1 MRRTRWSLHK
11 LKTAVGNWL
20 DRDDATTVARIPE
33 FIELA
38 EANFNRVIR
47 QPDMITKDDSFSISG
62 RYTTLPTDT
71 LEIVRIVL
79 DLTPVVVL
87 EYMTPEE
94 LSERRVSLTG
104 GGKPYYFTTV
114 GGSTN
119 QLEVLRSPDSTYTAS
134 IIYYTRI
141 AALTDA
147 ATTNW
152 LLTNHPDIYL
162 FGTLVEADP
171 YLKNDERMPMWTSRL
186 DKALN
191 DLRLQGQRERH
202 TASGLRMRSVALG

>member
-1 MRRTRWSLHK
+1 MAITTYDQ
-11 LKTAVGNWL
+11 LKDAVGNWL
-20 DRDDATTVARIPE
+20 DRTDLDDRIPE

-47 QPDMITKDDSFSISG
+47 QPDMITKNDSFSIAG

-87 EYMTPEE
+87 EYVTPEE
-94 LSERRVSLTG
+94 ISERRTYLTG
-104 GGKPYYFTTV
+104 TGKPIYFTTI
-114 GGSTN
+114 GGSAN
-119 QLEVLRSPDSTYTAS
+119 QLEVLRSPDDTYTAS

-141 AALTDA
+141 AALTDS

-162 FGTLVEADP
+162 FGALVEAEP
-171 YLKNDERMPMWTSRL
+171 YLKNDERMPLWTSRL

>member
-1 MRRTRWSLHK
+1 MAITTYAELQ
-11 LKTAVGNWL
+11 TATANWL
-20 DRDDATTVARIPE
+20 DRSDMTDRIPE

-47 QPDMITKDDSFSISG
+47 QPDMITKDDSFSISS

-141 AALTDA
+141 AALSDS
-147 ATTNW
+147 ATSNW
-152 LLTNHPDIYL
+152 LLAAHPDIYL
-162 FGTLVEADP
+162 FGTLVEAEP
-171 YLKNDERMPMWTSRL
+171 YLKNDERMPMWAARL
-186 DKALN
+186 EKALN
-191 DLRLQGQRERH
+191 DLKLQGQRERH
-202 TASGLRMRSVALG
+202 TASGLRMRSHVLG

>member
-1 MRRTRWSLHK
+1 MALSTYDD
-11 LKTAVGNWL
+11 LKAVVADYL
-20 DRDDATTVARIPE
+20 DRTDLTDQIPD
-33 FIELA
+33 FITMA
-38 EANFNRVIR
+38 EASFNRVIR
-47 QPDMITKDDSFSISG
+47 QPDMITKNDSFSIAG

-79 DLTPVVVL
+79 DLQPVIVL

-94 LSERRVSLTG
+94 LSERRVSMTG
-104 GGKPYYFTTV
+104 TGKPYYFTTI
-114 GGSTN
+114 GGSAN
-119 QLEVLRSPDSTYTAS
+119 QLEVLRSPDQTYTAS

-141 AALTDA
+141 PALADG
-147 ATTNW
+147 TNW

-162 FGTLVEADP
+162 FGALVEAEP
-171 YLKNDERMPMWTSRL
+171 YLKNDDRMPMWTSRL

-202 TASGLRMRSVALG
+202 TASSLRMRSVALG

>member
-1 MRRTRWSLHK
+1 M
-11 LKTAVGNWL
+11 ANVGTYAQLQTEIANWL
-20 DRDDATTVARIPE
+20 DRTDLTATIPT

-141 AALTDA
+141 AALSDA

-152 LLTNHPDIYL
+152 LLTSHPDIYL
-162 FGTLVEADP
+162 YGALVEAEP

-202 TASGLRMRSVALG
+202 TASSLRMRSVALG

>member
-1 MRRTRWSLHK
+1 MAITTYAELQ
-11 LKTAVGNWL
+11 TATANWL
-20 DRDDATTVARIPE
+20 DRSDLTARIPE

-47 QPDMITKDDSFSISG
+47 QPDMITKNDSFSIAG

-94 LSERRVSLTG
+94 LSERRITLTG
-104 GGKPYYFTTV
+104 TGKPYYFTTI
-114 GGSTN
+114 GGSAN
-119 QLEVLRSPDSTYTAS
+119 QLEVLRSPDDTYTAS

-141 AALTDA
+141 PALADG
-147 ATTNW
+147 TNW

-162 FGTLVEADP
+162 FGALVEAEP

>member
-1 MRRTRWSLHK
+1 MANIGTYAQLQ
-11 LKTAVGNWL
+11 TEIANWL
-20 DRDDATTVARIPE
+20 DRTDLTATIPT

-79 DLTPVVVL
+79 DLTPVIVL

-141 AALTDA
+141 AALSDA

-152 LLTNHPDIYL
+152 LLTSHPDIYL
-162 FGTLVEADP
+162 YGALVEAEP
-171 YLKNDERMPMWTSRL
+171 YLKNDDRMPMWTSRL

>member
-1 MRRTRWSLHK
+1 M
-11 LKTAVGNWL
+11 ANVGTYAQLQTEIANWL
-20 DRDDATTVARIPE
+20 DRTDLTATIPT

-47 QPDMITKDDSFSISG
+47 QPDMITKDDSFSIAG

-79 DLTPVVVL
+79 DLTPVIVL

-141 AALTDA
+141 AALSDA

-152 LLTNHPDIYL
+152 LLTSHPDIYL
-162 FGTLVEADP
+162 YGALVEAEP
-171 YLKNDERMPMWTSRL
+171 YLKNDDRMPMWTSRL